1 MFSLKEEY
9 LYFPI
14 EYRQCL
20 IKKKEKEKIIKI
32 KRPLI
37 QKKNVK
43 NIIVLTFS
51 DNYRE
56 PEEIILT
63 QYKLLYLIDEKDPLY
78 NSYETEDE
86 INKVILS
93 RKYKKNLFYFLT
105 TIGLDFADNFFT
117 ERISYE
123 IFEKGKLNY
132 FDFKLMR
139 FRYTIEFKLY
149 LMKFLPMNLEPFI
162 TFPIIKYLNWVEYH
176 FPNKENKK
184 NIDIKLNLL
193 LKKFIKFQE
202 REIEF
207 FCLYIKETTL
217 EIINL

>member
-1 MFSLKEEY
+1 MAHSGQYWEVLKQTKSPNKFEDD
-9 LYFPI
+9 YF
-14 EYRQCL
+14 
-20 IKKKEKEKIIKI
+20 
-32 KRPLI
+32 
-37 QKKNVK
+37 
-43 NIIVLTFS
+43 
-51 DNYRE
+51 E

-78 NSYETEDE
+78 NLYETEEE
-86 INKVILS
+86 IDKVILS

-149 LMKFLPMNLEPFI
+149 LMKFLWTHPFHHYI
-162 TFPIIKYLNWVEYH
+162 FFLKIHH
-176 FPNKENKK
+176 FPL
-184 NIDIKLNLL
+184 KLN
-193 LKKFIKFQE
+193 KIK
-202 REIEF
+202 
-207 FCLYIKETTL
+207 
-217 EIINL
+217 IIN